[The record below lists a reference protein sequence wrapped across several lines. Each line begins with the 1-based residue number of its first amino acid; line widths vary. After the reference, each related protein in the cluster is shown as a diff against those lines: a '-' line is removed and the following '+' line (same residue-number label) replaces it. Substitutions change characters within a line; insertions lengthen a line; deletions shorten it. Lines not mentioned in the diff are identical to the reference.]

1 MKILPFSIILPLLVF
16 SVSSQANCVLKR
28 GSPAT
33 ITLPS
38 TTIRIAADTPSSV
51 EKPFYRVDSNSIGR
65 AIGYDECIAGTEY
78 GRALTYLAG
87 KEITNQIYP
96 TDIPGIGV
104 KVLWTA
110 SNVNFV
116 EFPKTQA
123 IRFPSG
129 EAKGTFD
136 FPPQSA
142 YRLEFYKLQDQLR
155 LNQTTNQLLPAGL
168 IAYNYLFSPTP
179 SNYIMQLNLG
189 TFTLESEPS
198 CTLDS
203 SKIIRF
209 DQVTRSDLLQGIP
222 RDLAFKINCRS
233 DYQTFNAR
241 ASITTK
247 TPNSDNKSIKVTDA
261 AGNNDTLLI
270 RIVDSQQRSL
280 AVNGLDYE
288 ERAAVTQGGDA
299 EFAWQA
305 ILNNGSKGPP
315 AAGPFSAY
323 AEIQFTIE

>member
-1 MKILPFSIILPLLVF
+1 MKIFPLYILPLLVF
-16 SVSSQANCVLKR
+16 SMSSQAACTLKR
-28 GSPAT
+28 GSQTT

-38 TTIRIAADTPSSV
+38 TTIRIAADAPSSV
-51 EKPFYRVDSNSIGR
+51 DQPFYRVDSNSLSQV
-65 AIGYDECIAGTEY
+65 IGYDDCYAGTEY

-87 KEITNQIYP
+87 KEIANQIYP
-96 TDIPGIGV
+96 TNIPGIGV

-110 SNVNFV
+110 TNVNFV
-116 EFPKTQA
+116 GFPKTQA
-123 IRFPSG
+123 IVFPNG

-136 FPPQSA
+136 FPLKSA
-142 YRLEFYKLQDQLR
+142 YRLEFYKLKDQLVLSR
-155 LNQTTNQLLPAGL
+155 STNQLLPTGI

-179 SNYIMQLNLG
+179 ANYIMQLSLG
-189 TFTLESEPS
+189 NFTLESEPS

-203 SKIIRF
+203 SKTIRF
-209 DQVTRSDLLQGIP
+209 DQVTRSDLVQGIP

-247 TPNSDNKSIKVTDA
+247 TPNSDNRAIKVTDA

-280 AVNGLDYE
+280 SVNGLDYE
-288 ERAAVTQGGDA
+288 ERAAVTQRGDA
-299 EFAWQA
+299 EFTWQA
-305 ILNNGSKGPP
+305 ILNHGAKGPP